1 MEEKPQS
8 SNCRSSRPEMF
19 FKIGVSEN
27 FIKFIGKHLCE
38 SPLFN
43 MGATVSLNLYLKR
56 DSGTGAFLRIFKI
69 FKNTFFTSMIDK
81 RYQLKVLWIMSN
93 KIRKIFKKAPWY
105 MFDMTLNTPLI
116 SVNDKITLVRFLENS
131 LFTFAGEGL

>member
-1 MEEKPQS
+1 
-8 SNCRSSRPEMF
+8 
-19 FKIGVSEN
+19 
-27 FIKFIGKHLCE
+27 
-38 SPLFN
+38 
-43 MGATVSLNLYLKR
+43 
-56 DSGTGAFLRIFKI
+56 
-69 FKNTFFTSMIDK
+69 MIDK